1 MTVEGLAELL
11 AGTGLPVAY
20 RAWPEEDEGKP
31 PMPYLCYREREIH
44 TLRAD
49 GVVYHTWGTYEV
61 LLYTALKAPGLEKQ
75 VEAALRELHWT
86 KDEHYIDAERCYVI
100 TYEIEV

>member
-1 MTVEGLAELL
+1 MTTEKLGQLL
-11 AGTGLPVAY
+11 ESIGLPVTY
-20 RAWPEEDEGKP
+20 RAWPEEQEQA
-31 PMPYLCYREREIH
+31 MPYLCYRERELH

-75 VEAALRELHWT
+75 VENALRELHWT
-86 KDEHYIDAERCYVI
+86 KDEHYDDTERCYVI